1 MSKSNYILLATFFA
15 WSLWAQEP
23 DKKPL
28 TINQA
33 IGLCLENSKEIKKAS
48 TATEASR
55 LQINSAKNLYYP
67 KVELSGTFLH
77 LFSGANVNLKVPLP
91 TTSTSATHE
100 AAAINPEYMAMA
112 QANASM
118 PLFSGFKIRNAV
130 KQSQQVY
137 EMAELNAQATTENA
151 VWETINLYFA
161 LYKTQRSIEIL
172 KENHKRAIQRTKDL
186 QNFLDNGLIA
196 RNDFLR
202 AQLQEAN
209 VQLSLQETETAF
221 KNINMRLNS
230 ILELPLNEKIDVQP
244 IQSIAILPNTAFEV
258 TNRKDV
264 QRAEKSVELAQ
275 RNIQINRSNYYPSLA
290 LTGGYMAFQLDK
302 VMEMTN
308 ATMVGLGLKY
318 DLTSIFKNRTEVN
331 IAKAKKQE
339 ADYQLQLTT
348 DHAQVDLQEAFN
360 NYELTIQK
368 NAVLSKAL
376 LQANENY
383 RIVKDKYDNGLADTD
398 QLLEADVQQLQAQI
412 NSVVGE
418 TDQTLSLYQYAYKK
432 GNLTEYI
439 EK

>member
-15 WSLWAQEP
+15 CSLWAQEP

-28 TINQA
+28 TIDQA
-33 IGLCLENSKEIKKAS
+33 IGLCLQNSKEIKKAS
-48 TATEASR
+48 TTKEASK

-67 KVELSGTFLH
+67 KVELSGTYLH
-77 LFSGANVNLKVPLP
+77 LFSGANVDLKVPIP
-91 TTSTSATHE
+91 TPSTSSTHE
-100 AAAINPEYMAMA
+100 QAPLNPEYMAMA
-112 QANASM
+112 QANVSM

-130 KQSQQVY
+130 KQSQQAY
-137 EMAELNAQATTENA
+137 EMAEINSQAVTENT

-209 VQLSLQETETAF
+209 VQLSLQETEMAF
-221 KNINMRLNS
+221 KNINMRLNTL
-230 ILELPLNEKIDVQP
+230 LELPLNEKIEVQP
-244 IQSIAILPNTAFEV
+244 IKTIDVLPNTETTV
-258 TNRKDV
+258 ENRRDI
-264 QRAEKSVELAQ
+264 QRAEKNVELAQ
-275 RNIQINRSNYYPSLA
+275 RNIQINRANYYPSLA
-290 LTGGYMAFQLDK
+290 LTGGYTAFTLDK

-308 ATMVGLGLKY
+308 ATMIGVGLKY

-331 IAKAKKQE
+331 IAKTRKEE
-339 ADYQLQLTT
+339 AQYQLQLTT
-348 DHAQVDLQEAFN
+348 DHAKVELQEAFN
-360 NYELTIQK
+360 NYELTLQK
-368 NAVLSKAL
+368 NSVLSKAL
-376 LQANENY
+376 TQANENY

-398 QLLEADVQQLQAQI
+398 QLLEADVQQLQSQI
-412 NSVVGE
+412 NSIMGE
-418 TDQTLSLYQYAYKK
+418 VDQTLSLYQYAYKK

>member
-1 MSKSNYILLATFFA
+1 MNRSNYLLLTTFFA
-15 WSLWAQEP
+15 FSLWAQEP
-23 DKKPL
+23 DKKIL
-28 TINQA
+28 TLDQA
-33 IGLCLENSKEIKKAS
+33 IGLSLQNSKEIKKAS
-48 TATEASR
+48 AVKEASR
-55 LQINSAKNLYYP
+55 LQVNSAKNLYYP
-67 KVELSGTFLH
+67 NVELSGTYLH
-77 LFSGANVNLKVPLP
+77 LFSGANVDVKVPIP
-91 TTSTSATHE
+91 ASDPSHSPAV
-100 AAAINPEYMAMA
+100 ISPEYMAMT
-112 QANASM
+112 QATATM

-130 KQSQQVY
+130 KQSQQAY
-137 EMAELNAQATTENA
+137 EMAQLGSEATTENT

-172 KENHKRAIQRTKDL
+172 KENHKRAVQRTKDM

-202 AQLQEAN
+202 VQLQEAN
-209 VQLSLQETETAF
+209 VQLSLQETQTAF

-230 ILELPLNEKIDVQP
+230 LLELPLKETIVIQPIKKIDV
-244 IQSIAILPNTAFEV
+244 LPDTESGI
-258 TNRKDV
+258 TDRKDV
-264 QRAEKSVELAQ
+264 QYASKSVELAQ
-275 RNIQINRSNYYPSLA
+275 RNIQLNRANYYPSIA
-290 LTGGYMAFQLDK
+290 LTGGYMAFRLDK

-308 ATMVGLGLKY
+308 ATMIGLGVKY

-339 ADYQLQLTT
+339 AEYQLQITE
-348 DHAQVDLQEAFN
+348 DHANVELQEAYN
-360 NYELTIQK
+360 NYDLTVQK
-368 NAVLSKAL
+368 NSVLSTAL
-376 LQANENY
+376 TQANENY

-418 TDQTLSLYQYAYKK
+418 ADQTLSLYQYAYKT